1 MLHVECLRGGAI
13 ELTIRRCARPGNA
26 LLRPRKTDAKR
37 RCGSLG
43 GCPRITPMRRNVRT
57 GGFED
62 VGAYSR
68 AVRVGA
74 HIVVSATA
82 PTGDD
87 GAALHPGD
95 TFAQTQ
101 LALERASDAVRELGG
116 SLQDVVRTRVYL
128 TRDSDWRE
136 AIRAHAEIFTGI
148 FPANTTYYVEGF
160 IPPGVLVE
168 VELDAIVDD

>member
-1 MLHVECLRGGAI
+1 
-13 ELTIRRCARPGNA
+13 
-26 LLRPRKTDAKR
+26 
-37 RCGSLG
+37 
-43 GCPRITPMRRNVRT
+43 MRENFRT

-68 AVRVGA
+68 AVRVDA

-95 TFAQTQ
+95 TYAQSRV
-101 LALERASDAVRELGG
+101 ALERAVAAVAELGG
-116 SLQDVVRTRVYL
+116 RPEDVVRTRVYL
-128 TRDSDWRE
+128 TRDADWRE
-136 AIRAHAEIFTGI
+136 AIRAHAELFDGI

-168 VELDAIVDD
+168 IELDAIVAE

>member
-1 MLHVECLRGGAI
+1 
-13 ELTIRRCARPGNA
+13 
-26 LLRPRKTDAKR
+26 
-37 RCGSLG
+37 
-43 GCPRITPMRRNVRT
+43 MRQNFRT

-68 AVRVGA
+68 AVRVGG

-101 LALERASDAVRELGG
+101 LALERATGAVAELGG
-116 SLQDVVRTRVYL
+116 SVRDVVRTRVYL
-128 TRDSDWRE
+128 TLESDWRE
-136 AIRAHAEIFTGI
+136 AIRAHSEIFTGI

-168 VELDAIVDD
+168 VELDAIVED

>member
-1 MLHVECLRGGAI
+1 
-13 ELTIRRCARPGNA
+13 
-26 LLRPRKTDAKR
+26 
-37 RCGSLG
+37 
-43 GCPRITPMRRNVRT
+43 MRQNFRT

-68 AVRVGA
+68 AVRVGSQ
-74 HIVVSATA
+74 IVVSATA

-87 GAALHPGD
+87 GSALHPGD
-95 TFAQTQ
+95 TFAQAQ
-101 LALERASDAVRELGG
+101 VALERATAAVTELGG
-116 SLQDVVRTRVYL
+116 TVEDVVRTRVYL

-136 AIRAHAEIFTGI
+136 AIRAHAEVFTGI